1 MSETVEQF
9 KEMDSKMEP
18 GTEEG
23 SGRRSQAMN
32 NTEVGLF
39 LLVFIHLEQISNTS

>member
-1 MSETVEQF
+1 MSETVKQF

-32 NTEVGLF
+32 NTEVAGGII
-39 LLVFIHLEQISNTS
+39 FISIYSFGTNL